1 MLAGLAADLVVALH
15 FAFILFVVAGGLLV
29 LRWPRLA
36 WVHLPVVAWGAG
48 IELIGWVCPLTPLE
62 NALRRAAGQ
71 AGYAGGFIDH
81 YLSPLIYPAGLTREH
96 QLALGLFVTI
106 VNLVIYGMVA
116 LRRRRLRQRSR
127 GKPTRS

>member
-1 MLAGLAADLVVALH
+1 MLAGFAADLVVALH
-15 FAFILFVVAGGLLV
+15 FAFILFVVAGGLLA

-36 WVHLPVVAWGAG
+36 WVHLPLVAWGAG

-62 NALRRAAGQ
+62 NVLRRAAGQ

-81 YLSPLIYPAGLTREH
+81 YLTPLIYPPGLTREH

-106 VNLVIYGMVA
+106 VNVVIYGMIA
-116 LRRRRLRQRSR
+116 LRRCRLRQRSR
-127 GKPTRS
+127 GEVARS

>member
-1 MLAGLAADLVVALH
+1 MLAGFAADLVVALH

-36 WVHLPVVAWGAG
+36 WAHLPVVAWGAG

-62 NALRRAAGQ
+62 NVLRRAAGQ

-81 YLSPLIYPAGLTREH
+81 YLTPLIYPVGLTREH
-96 QLALGLFVTI
+96 QLALGLFVTA
-106 VNLVIYGMVA
+106 VNLLIYGLVA
-116 LRRRRLRQRSR
+116 LRWRRLRQRSR
-127 GKPTRS
+127 GEPERS

>member
-1 MLAGLAADLVVALH
+1 MLAGFAADLVVALH

-29 LRWPRLA
+29 LRWPGLA
-36 WVHLPVVAWGAG
+36 WAHLPVVAWGAG
-48 IELIGWVCPLTPLE
+48 IELIGWICPLTPLE
-62 NALRRAAGQ
+62 NVLRRAAGE

-81 YLSPLIYPAGLTREH
+81 YLAPLIYPTGLTREH

-106 VNLVIYGMVA
+106 VNLLIYGLVA

-127 GKPTRS
+127 GEPARS